1 MQSIQAIIAHGDLTD
16 VAFNEKTL
24 DTKFTADPYWEA
36 YSPPNPQ
43 ILHLSSDQVL
53 GSKIHTEVIVFK
65 AKSQQLKNGFI
76 AGLGFG
82 GPPNF
87 IADCLHI
94 PISHFAS
101 FFGGNFSGLPT
112 GEGIPTASETNVLGS
127 PGKNGTH
134 LHVTFDYGFDKNVV
148 TAVSVYQQP

>member
-1 MQSIQAIIAHGDLTD
+1 MLGVHMAAAQSTPTPQSEVPNPPSYCKASTLTGKEFMQSIQAIIAHGDLTD

-36 YSPPNPQ
+36 YSLPNPQ

-65 AKSQQLKNGFI
+65 AKSQELKAGFI
-76 AGLGFG
+76 AGLGFV

-101 FFGGNFSGLPT
+101 FF
-112 GEGIPTASETNVLGS
+112 
-127 PGKNGTH
+127 
-134 LHVTFDYGFDKNVV
+134 
-148 TAVSVYQQP
+148 